1 MHGAFL
7 FLNLVHIG
15 AKICQGKVA
24 WKFNF
29 GLSVAQAMVVP
40 PEVTTAVE
48 LRSVL
53 LKPGPR
59 QICLDRMHVWV
70 LSICRRSTRRVE
82 LTGSFSLSAVR
93 KPRLV
98 LHIPI

>member
-1 MHGAFL
+1 
-7 FLNLVHIG
+7 
-15 AKICQGKVA
+15 
-24 WKFNF
+24 
-29 GLSVAQAMVVP
+29 MVVP

-93 KPRLV
+93 KQRLV
-98 LHIPI
+98 LHIPMIQNGVGIEDFGLDWLSLLCVAGSTAA

>member
-1 MHGAFL
+1 
-7 FLNLVHIG
+7 
-15 AKICQGKVA
+15 
-24 WKFNF
+24 
-29 GLSVAQAMVVP
+29 MVVP

-70 LSICRRSTRRVE
+70 LSICGRSTRRVE

-93 KPRLV
+93 KQRLV
-98 LHIPI
+98 LHIPMIQNGVGIEDFGLDWLSLLCVAGTTAA